1 MKIIITENQL
11 NMLKFQRRLNFVQE
25 YIDKLPEDSSI
36 DDICNNWTENESDA
50 FVNNTMWDLV
60 TQICDEIGNM
70 DSYDEIYEYIVD
82 NGYRKQIEDFF
93 FDTLRNYC
101 KKGNQKKHVI
111 EKIMEENDISYD
123 IKYHKR
129 GYNNSRQYDA
139 VIITFYIDR
148 GNGPKPEAVQIVY
161 FFTNGNEIISEPF
174 VNGDFHWIF
183 DVFEYLPSDVLTG
196 YFTDKAKE
204 YIEKILPLEYP
215 R

>member
-1 MKIIITENQL
+1 MG
-11 NMLKFQRRLNFVQE
+11 VQ
-25 YIDKLPEDSSI
+25 ISWGVS
-36 DDICNNWTENESDA
+36 
-50 FVNNTMWDLV
+50 FWDLV

-70 DSYDEIYEYIVD
+70 DSYDEIYDYIVD
-82 NGYRKQIEDFF
+82 NGYREQIYDFF
-93 FDTLRNYC
+93 YDTLRNYC
-101 KKGNQKKHVI
+101 KRGKHVI
-111 EKIMEENDISYD
+111 EKIMEENNISYD